1 MRAQEQDRPDIVAA
15 RASWCAELAK
25 IDPQHLVFL
34 DESGIDTR
42 LTRSHARAVRG
53 ERAVGKVPWGHW
65 QRLTVLGALGLDG
78 VTASMSIAA
87 ATNTAVF
94 LAFVEQV
101 LIPALHGRPD
111 AIVMMDNLPAHKAAR
126 VRAAFEAAEIKYRYL
141 PAYSPDLNPIEPCWS
156 KLKQWLRAQAA
167 RSLEVLETELGPA
180 LARFSHSAG
189 GCPVGW
195 WLGGRPLAWAR
206 LHGVVNGVVWT
217 HGVIALF
224 SAIGSGLGDL
234 RFLGRDAQAAAFRS
248 MA

>member
-1 MRAQEQDRPDIVAA
+1 MLATLALVDCATLEFGVAPCTQEGETQPLARAA
-15 RASWCAELAK
+15 RDL
-25 IDPQHLVFL
+25 
-34 DESGIDTR
+34 
-42 LTRSHARAVRG
+42 
-53 ERAVGKVPWGHW
+53 
-65 QRLTVLGALGLDG
+65 
-78 VTASMSIAA
+78 
-87 ATNTAVF
+87 
-94 LAFVEQV
+94 
-101 LIPALHGRPD
+101 
-111 AIVMMDNLPAHKAAR
+111 
-126 VRAAFEAAEIKYRYL
+126 AAE
-141 PAYSPDLNPIEPCWS
+141 PSNCWS
-156 KLKQWLRAQAA
+156 KLKQWLRAKAA